1 MLATICFILIILS
14 IAYAYNMIMNFCKHE
29 WETIK
34 EVPMKITTK
43 NHSYPYNETTT
54 TYVSYHLKC
63 KKCGK
68 MHSKDMR

>member
-1 MLATICFILIILS
+1 
-14 IAYAYNMIMNFCKHE
+14 MNFCKHE

-34 EVPMKITTK
+34 EVPMKTITK